1 MNAGGVSKACKSNG
15 SSELAIILK
24 ASGKRVSNTLVT
36 CLEVRNNGPKGPLIP
51 DVIGPVMGPRKAQKA
66 LWEGP
71 MAYQLVG
78 EVMAHQGYDE

>member
-51 DVIGPVMGPRKAQKA
+51 DVIHRYLRWRKAQKA
-66 LWEGP
+66 LREGL

-78 EVMAHQGYDE
+78 EVMAHQGDDG